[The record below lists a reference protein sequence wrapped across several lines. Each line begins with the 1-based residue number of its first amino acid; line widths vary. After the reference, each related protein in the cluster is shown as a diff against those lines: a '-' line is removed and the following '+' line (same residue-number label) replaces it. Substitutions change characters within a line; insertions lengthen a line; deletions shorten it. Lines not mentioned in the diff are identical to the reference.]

1 MKDNLHKKA
10 RLHLFRGLFILIALF
25 AMSGRIVSQIYV
37 GSVQVAIPPTGT
49 AYYNYSESG
58 GVSTLL
64 AGTSGSYN
72 VAVSAISNGSLDLTL
87 KGVTVTAN
95 SVNDLAFWGGSN
107 LATSALFIGNVATNV
122 TLHLIGNNSLT
133 GADNEQ
139 LPYSCG
145 ICSDGAVN
153 LKILNEGHLT
163 AKGGSAWYSAGI
175 LAQDLLT
182 IYNGSVIDAIGG
194 EAVDRNSFGIIAS
207 NDLIIEG
214 TGIVNAIGGK
224 AELWSEGIES
234 EYGDI
239 TIDTKGSV
247 NCVGETGGY
256 GLGSLVYDS
265 NKRLIIKSGNVTIRG
280 ITRAVQTGGDSST
293 SYAPDLSEYINA
305 DVVASVNF
313 DGSNA
318 EIYDPA
324 KIVDYKYF
332 HIERRVLDLANATI
346 TLSGNSF
353 QADGTQKKPS
363 VTSVV
368 LYGKTLTEGTDYTVT
383 YGKNVNPGQGT
394 VTVTG
399 KGDYT
404 GSQTVAFTIYA
415 KPVYVIIPKVESVS
429 VTPGFGLN
437 LAGIGQPFEFTV
449 TPDAS
454 LGKEGTD
461 YTLEVRT
468 DNGETLYPNGTS
480 YKIAAVDHETTV
492 YINVTKLH
500 TTGVESLSALTVY
513 GGQGTIT
520 IDSPTN
526 TSALVVNL
534 TGQVVKS
541 TKIVSGKTVF
551 NGLSKGVYIVKVGTM
566 TEKVMVR

>member
-1 MKDNLHKKA
+1 MEDNLHKKA

-49 AYYNYSESG
+49 AYYTYSESG
-58 GVSTLL
+58 GVSMLA

-72 VAVSAISNGSLDLTL
+72 VAVSVLSNGSLDLTL

-95 SVNDLAFWGGSN
+95 SVNDLAIWGDSYRE
-107 LATSALFIGNVATNV
+107 TSALFIGDVAANV

-163 AKGGSAWYSAGI
+163 AKGGSAKFSMGI
-175 LAQDLLT
+175 YALHLLT
-182 IYNGSVIDAIGG
+182 IDNGSVIDAIGG
-194 EAVDRNSFGIIAS
+194 EAVFINSYGIAAV

-214 TGIVNAIGGK
+214 TGIVNAIGGS
-224 AELWSEGIES
+224 AEHYSEGIES
-234 EYGDI
+234 NYGDI
-239 TIDTKGSV
+239 IIDTKGSV

-256 GLGSLVYDS
+256 GLGSNVYNS

-280 ITRAVQTGGDSST
+280 ITRAVYDN
-293 SYAPDLSEYINA
+293 APDLSEYINA
-305 DVVASVNF
+305 DIVASVNF

-324 KIVDYKYF
+324 KIVYYKYF
-332 HIERRVLDLANATI
+332 HIDNVRDLAEASV

-353 QADGTQKKPS
+353 QANGSQLKPG
-363 VTSVV
+363 VTATY
-368 LYGKTLTEGTDYTVT
+368 YGMPLTEGTDYTVT
-383 YGKNVNPGQGT
+383 YGENVNPGQGT
-394 VTVTG
+394 VTITG
-399 KGDYT
+399 KGGYT

-415 KPVYVIIPKVESVS
+415 KPVYVIIPKVEGVS

>member
-1 MKDNLHKKA
+1 M
-10 RLHLFRGLFILIALF
+10 
-25 AMSGRIVSQIYV
+25 
-37 GSVQVAIPPTGT
+37 
-49 AYYNYSESG
+49 
-58 GVSTLL
+58 
-64 AGTSGSYN
+64 
-72 VAVSAISNGSLDLTL
+72 
-87 KGVTVTAN
+87 
-95 SVNDLAFWGGSN
+95 
-107 LATSALFIGNVATNV
+107 
-122 TLHLIGNNSLT
+122 
-133 GADNEQ
+133 
-139 LPYSCG
+139 G
-145 ICSDGAVN
+145 IN
-153 LKILNEGHLT
+153 M
-163 AKGGSAWYSAGI
+163 
-175 LAQDLLT
+175 
-182 IYNGSVIDAIGG
+182 
-194 EAVDRNSFGIIAS
+194 
-207 NDLIIEG
+207 
-214 TGIVNAIGGK
+214 
-224 AELWSEGIES
+224 GIES
-234 EYGDI
+234 DYGDI

-247 NCVGETGGY
+247 NCVGETGVY
-256 GLGSLVYDS
+256 GFGSIVATS
-265 NKRLIIKSGNVTIRG
+265 NKRFIIKSGNVTIRG

-324 KIVDYKYF
+324 KIVYYKYF
-332 HIERRVLDLANATI
+332 HIDNVRDLAEASV

-353 QADGTQKKPS
+353 QANGSQLKPG
-363 VTSVV
+363 VTATY
-368 LYGKTLTEGTDYTVT
+368 YGKTLTEGTDYTVT

-404 GSQTVAFTIYA
+404 GSQTVTFTIYA
-415 KPVYVIIPKVESVS
+415 KQVYVIIPKVEGVS

-461 YTLEVRT
+461 YTLQVRT
-468 DNGETLYPNGTS
+468 DKGETLYPNGTS

>member
-37 GSVQVAIPPTGT
+37 GNFEVPIPDEGT
-49 AYYNYSESG
+49 AYYTYSESG
-58 GVSTLL
+58 GVSTPA

-72 VAVSAISNGSLDLTL
+72 VAVSVLSNGSLDLTL

-95 SVNDLAFWGGSN
+95 SVNDLAIWGDSYRE
-107 LATSALFIGNVATNV
+107 TSALFIGDVAANV
-122 TLHLIGNNSLT
+122 TLHLLGYNSLT

-139 LPYSCG
+139 LTFSCG
-145 ICSDGAVN
+145 IWSDGAVN
-153 LKILNEGHLT
+153 LEILNEGHLT
-163 AKGGSAWYSAGI
+163 AKGGSASLSMGI
-175 LAQDLLT
+175 DALHLLT
-182 IYNGSVIDAIGG
+182 IYNVSVIDVIGG
-194 EAVDRNSFGIIAS
+194 EAVDSNSFGIAAS
-207 NDLIIEG
+207 NGLMIEG
-214 TGIVNAIGGK
+214 TGIVNAIGGS
-224 AELWSEGIES
+224 AEYYSEGIES
-234 EYGDI
+234 DYGDI
-239 TIDTKGSV
+239 IIDTKGSV

-256 GLGSLVYDS
+256 GLGSNVYNS

-280 ITRAVQTGGDSST
+280 ITRAVYDN
-293 SYAPDLSEYINA
+293 APDLSEYINA
-305 DVVASVNF
+305 DIVASVNF

-324 KIVDYKYF
+324 KIANYKYF
-332 HIERRVLDLANATI
+332 HIDNVRDLAEASV

-353 QADGTQKKPS
+353 QANGSQLKPG
-363 VTSVV
+363 VTATY
-368 LYGKTLTEGTDYTVT
+368 YGMPLTEGTDYTVT

-404 GSQTVAFTIYA
+404 GSQTVTFTIYA
-415 KPVYVIIPKVESVS
+415 KQVYVIIPKVEGVS

-461 YTLEVRT
+461 YTLQVRT
-468 DNGETLYPNGTS
+468 DKGETLYPNGTS

>member
-1 MKDNLHKKA
+1 MEDNLHKKA

-49 AYYNYSESG
+49 AYYTYSESG
-58 GVSTLL
+58 GVSMLA

-72 VAVSAISNGSLDLTL
+72 VAVSVLSNGSLDLTL

-95 SVNDLAFWGGSN
+95 SVNDLAIWGDSYRE
-107 LATSALFIGNVATNV
+107 TSALFIGDVAANV

-139 LPYSCG
+139 LSYSCG
-145 ICSDGAVN
+145 ICSDIAVN

-163 AKGGSAWYSAGI
+163 AKGGSASLSMGI
-175 LAQDLLT
+175 DALHLLT
-182 IYNGSVIDAIGG
+182 IYNGSVIDVIGG
-194 EAVDRNSFGIIAS
+194 EAVDSNSFGIAAP
-207 NDLIIEG
+207 NGLMIEG
-214 TGIVNAIGGK
+214 TGIVNAIGGS
-224 AELWSEGIES
+224 AEYYSEGIES
-234 EYGDI
+234 DYGDI
-239 TIDTKGSV
+239 IIDTKGSV

-256 GLGSLVYDS
+256 GLGSNVYNS

-280 ITRAVQTGGDSST
+280 ITRAVYDN
-293 SYAPDLSEYINA
+293 APDLSEYINA
-305 DVVASVNF
+305 DIVASVNF

-324 KIVDYKYF
+324 KIVYYKYF
-332 HIERRVLDLANATI
+332 HIDNVRDLAEASV

-353 QADGTQKKPS
+353 QANGSQLKPV
-363 VTSVV
+363 VTAAY
-368 LYGKTLTEGTDYTVT
+368 YGMPLTEGTDYTVT
-383 YGKNVNPGQGT
+383 YGENVNPGQGT

-415 KPVYVIIPKVESVS
+415 KPVYVIIPKVEGVS

-449 TPDAS
+449 TPDAA

-468 DNGETLYPNGTS
+468 DKGETLYPNGTS

-492 YINVTKLH
+492 YIIVKKLH

>member
-1 MKDNLHKKA
+1 M
-10 RLHLFRGLFILIALF
+10 
-25 AMSGRIVSQIYV
+25 
-37 GSVQVAIPPTGT
+37 
-49 AYYNYSESG
+49 
-58 GVSTLL
+58 
-64 AGTSGSYN
+64 
-72 VAVSAISNGSLDLTL
+72 
-87 KGVTVTAN
+87 
-95 SVNDLAFWGGSN
+95 
-107 LATSALFIGNVATNV
+107 
-122 TLHLIGNNSLT
+122 
-133 GADNEQ
+133 
-139 LPYSCG
+139 G
-145 ICSDGAVN
+145 IN
-153 LKILNEGHLT
+153 M
-163 AKGGSAWYSAGI
+163 
-175 LAQDLLT
+175 
-182 IYNGSVIDAIGG
+182 
-194 EAVDRNSFGIIAS
+194 
-207 NDLIIEG
+207 
-214 TGIVNAIGGK
+214 
-224 AELWSEGIES
+224 GIES
-234 EYGDI
+234 DYGDI

-247 NCVGETGGY
+247 NCVGETGVDGF
-256 GLGSLVYDS
+256 GSIVATS
-265 NKRLIIKSGNVTIRG
+265 NKRFIIKSGNVTIRG
-280 ITRAVQTGGDSST
+280 ITRAVQTNSG
-293 SYAPDLSEYINA
+293 YAPDLSEYINA

-404 GSQTVAFTIYA
+404 GSQTVTFTIYA
-415 KPVYVIIPKVESVS
+415 KQVYVIIPKVEGVS

-468 DNGETLYPNGTS
+468 DKGETLYPNGTS

-526 TSALVVNL
+526 TFAQVVNL

-541 TKIVSGKTVF
+541 TKIVSGKNVF

>member
-49 AYYNYSESG
+49 AYYTYSESG
-58 GVSTLL
+58 GVSMLA

-72 VAVSAISNGSLDLTL
+72 VAVSVLSNGSLDLTL

-95 SVNDLAFWGGSN
+95 SVNDLAIWGDSYRE
-107 LATSALFIGNVATNV
+107 TSALFIGDVAANV

-163 AKGGSAWYSAGI
+163 AKGGSAKFSMGI
-175 LAQDLLT
+175 YALHLLT
-182 IYNGSVIDAIGG
+182 IDNGSVIDAIGG
-194 EAVDRNSFGIIAS
+194 EAVFINSYGIAAV

-214 TGIVNAIGGK
+214 TGIVNAIGGS
-224 AELWSEGIES
+224 AEHYSEGIES
-234 EYGDI
+234 NYGDI
-239 TIDTKGSV
+239 IIDTKGSV

-256 GLGSLVYDS
+256 GLGSNVYNS

-280 ITRAVQTGGDSST
+280 ITRAVYDN
-293 SYAPDLSEYINA
+293 APDLSEYINA
-305 DVVASVNF
+305 DIVASVNF

-324 KIVDYKYF
+324 KIVYYKYF
-332 HIERRVLDLANATI
+332 HIDNVRDLAEASV

-353 QADGTQKKPS
+353 QANGSQLKPG
-363 VTSVV
+363 VTATY
-368 LYGKTLTEGTDYTVT
+368 YGMPLTEGTDYTVT
-383 YGKNVNPGQGT
+383 YGENVNPGQGT
-394 VTVTG
+394 VTITG
-399 KGDYT
+399 KGGYT

-415 KPVYVIIPKVESVS
+415 KPVYVIIPKVEGVS

-551 NGLSKGVYIVKVGTM
+551 NGLSKGVYIVKVGTE
-566 TEKVMVR
+566 TTKVIVR

>member
-1 MKDNLHKKA
+1 MEDNLHKKA

-37 GSVQVAIPPTGT
+37 GNFEVPIPDEGT
-49 AYYNYSESG
+49 AYYTYSESG
-58 GVSTLL
+58 GVSTPA

-72 VAVSAISNGSLDLTL
+72 VAVSAISNNSLDLTL

-95 SVNDLAFWGGSN
+95 SVNDLAFLGGGH

-122 TLHLIGNNSLT
+122 TLHLLGDNSLT

-139 LPYSCG
+139 LFYSCG
-145 ICSDGAVN
+145 ICSGSAVN

-163 AKGGSAWYSAGI
+163 AKGGSASLSMGI
-175 LAQDLLT
+175 YALHLLT
-182 IYNGSVIDAIGG
+182 IYNGSVIDVIGG
-194 EAVDRNSFGIIAS
+194 EAVDSNSFGIAAT
-207 NDLIIEG
+207 NGLIIEG
-214 TGIVNAIGGK
+214 TGIVNAIGGR
-224 AELWSEGIES
+224 AESSSMGIES
-234 EYGDI
+234 DHGDI
-239 TIDTKGSV
+239 TIDTKGRV
-247 NCVGETGGY
+247 NCVGGTGGY
-256 GLGSLVYDS
+256 GLGSLVNNSD
-265 NKRLIIKSGNVTIRG
+265 KRLIIKSGNVTIRG
-280 ITRAVQTGGDSST
+280 ITRAVYDN
-293 SYAPDLSEYINA
+293 APDLSEYINA

-404 GSQTVAFTIYA
+404 GSQPVTFTIYA
-415 KPVYVIIPKVESVS
+415 KQVYVIIPKVEGVS

-449 TPDAS
+449 TPDAA

-468 DNGETLYPNGTS
+468 DKGETLYPNGTS

-492 YINVTKLH
+492 YIIVKKLH

>member
-1 MKDNLHKKA
+1 MEDNLHKKA

-49 AYYNYSESG
+49 AYYTYSESG
-58 GVSTLL
+58 GVSMLA

-95 SVNDLAFWGGSN
+95 SVNNTGYGM
-107 LATSALFIGNVATNV
+107 ATSALFIGNVAANV
-122 TLHLIGNNSLT
+122 TLHLLGDNSLT

-139 LPYSCG
+139 LSYSCG
-145 ICSDGAVN
+145 ICSDIAVN

-163 AKGGSAWYSAGI
+163 AKGGSASLSMGI
-175 LAQDLLT
+175 YALHLLT
-182 IYNGSVIDAIGG
+182 IYNGSVIDVIGG
-194 EAVDRNSFGIIAS
+194 EAVDSNSFGIAAS
-207 NDLIIEG
+207 NGLMIEG
-214 TGIVNAIGGK
+214 TGIVNAIGGS
-224 AELWSEGIES
+224 AEYYSEGIES
-234 EYGDI
+234 NYGDI
-239 TIDTKGSV
+239 IIDTKGSV

-256 GLGSLVYDS
+256 GLGSNVYNS

-280 ITRAVQTGGDSST
+280 ITRAVYDN
-293 SYAPDLSEYINA
+293 APDLSEYINA
-305 DVVASVNF
+305 DIVASVNF

-324 KIVDYKYF
+324 KIVYYKYF
-332 HIERRVLDLANATI
+332 HIDNVRDLAEASV

-353 QADGTQKKPS
+353 QANGSQLKPG
-363 VTSVV
+363 VTATY
-368 LYGKTLTEGTDYTVT
+368 YGMPLTEGTDYTVT

-404 GSQTVAFTIYA
+404 GSQTVTFTIYA
-415 KPVYVIIPKVESVS
+415 KQVYVIIPKVEGVS

-449 TPDAS
+449 TPDAA

-468 DNGETLYPNGTS
+468 DKGETLYPNGTS

-492 YINVTKLH
+492 YIIVKKLH

>member
-37 GSVQVAIPPTGT
+37 GNFEVPIPDEGT
-49 AYYNYSESG
+49 AYYTYSESG
-58 GVSTLL
+58 GVSTPA

-72 VAVSAISNGSLDLTL
+72 VAVSAISNNSLDLTL

-95 SVNDLAFWGGSN
+95 SVNDLAIWGDSYRE
-107 LATSALFIGNVATNV
+107 TSALFIGDVAANV
-122 TLHLIGNNSLT
+122 TLHLLGDNSLT

-139 LPYSCG
+139 LFYSCG
-145 ICSDGAVN
+145 ICSGSAVN

-163 AKGGSAWYSAGI
+163 AKGGSARYSAGI

-194 EAVDRNSFGIIAS
+194 EASSNSFGITVVD
-207 NDLIIEG
+207 DLIIEG

-256 GLGSLVYDS
+256 GLGSNVYNS

-280 ITRAVQTGGDSST
+280 ITRAVYDN
-293 SYAPDLSEYINA
+293 APDLSAYINA
-305 DVVASVNF
+305 DAIASVNF

-324 KIVDYKYF
+324 KIANYKYF

-353 QADGTQKKPS
+353 QANGSQLKPG
-363 VTSVV
+363 VTATY
-368 LYGKTLTEGTDYTVT
+368 YGKTLTEGTDYTVT

-404 GSQTVAFTIYA
+404 GSQTVTFTIYA
-415 KPVYVIIPKVESVS
+415 KPVYVIIPKVEGVS

>member
-49 AYYNYSESG
+49 AYYTYSESG
-58 GVSTLL
+58 GVSMLA

-72 VAVSAISNGSLDLTL
+72 VAVSVLSNGSLDLTL

-95 SVNDLAFWGGSN
+95 SVNNTGYGM
-107 LATSALFIGNVATNV
+107 ATSALFIGNVAANV
-122 TLHLIGNNSLT
+122 TLHLLGDNSLT

-139 LPYSCG
+139 LSYSCG
-145 ICSDGAVN
+145 ICSDIAVN

-163 AKGGSAWYSAGI
+163 AKGGSASLSMGI
-175 LAQDLLT
+175 DALHLLT
-182 IYNGSVIDAIGG
+182 IYNGSVIDVIGG
-194 EAVDRNSFGIIAS
+194 EAVHSNSFGIAAS
-207 NDLIIEG
+207 NGLMIEG
-214 TGIVNAIGGK
+214 TGIVNAIGGS
-224 AELWSEGIES
+224 AENYSEGIES
-234 EYGDI
+234 NYGDI
-239 TIDTKGSV
+239 IIDTKGSV

-256 GLGSLVYDS
+256 GLGSNVYNS

-280 ITRAVQTGGDSST
+280 ITRAVYDN
-293 SYAPDLSEYINA
+293 APDLSEYINA
-305 DVVASVNF
+305 DIVASVNF

>member
-49 AYYNYSESG
+49 AYYTYSESG
-58 GVSTLL
+58 GVSMLA

-95 SVNDLAFWGGSN
+95 SVNNTGYGM
-107 LATSALFIGNVATNV
+107 ATSALFIGNVAANV
-122 TLHLIGNNSLT
+122 TLHLLGDNSLT

-139 LPYSCG
+139 LSYSCG
-145 ICSDGAVN
+145 ICSDIAVN

-163 AKGGSAWYSAGI
+163 AKGGSASLSMGI
-175 LAQDLLT
+175 YALHLLT
-182 IYNGSVIDAIGG
+182 IYNGSVIDVIGG
-194 EAVDRNSFGIIAS
+194 EAVDSNSFGIAAS
-207 NDLIIEG
+207 NGLMIEG
-214 TGIVNAIGGK
+214 TGIVNAIGGS
-224 AELWSEGIES
+224 AEYYSEGIES
-234 EYGDI
+234 NYGDI
-239 TIDTKGSV
+239 IIDTKGSV

-256 GLGSLVYDS
+256 GLGSNVYNS

-280 ITRAVQTGGDSST
+280 ITRAVYDN
-293 SYAPDLSEYINA
+293 APDLSEYINA
-305 DVVASVNF
+305 DIVASVNF

-324 KIVDYKYF
+324 KIVYYKYF
-332 HIERRVLDLANATI
+332 HIDNVRDLAEASV

-353 QADGTQKKPS
+353 QANGSQLKPG
-363 VTSVV
+363 VTATY
-368 LYGKTLTEGTDYTVT
+368 YGMPLTEGTDYTVT

-404 GSQTVAFTIYA
+404 GSQTVTFTIYA
-415 KPVYVIIPKVESVS
+415 KQVYVIIPKVEGVS

-449 TPDAS
+449 TPDAA

-468 DNGETLYPNGTS
+468 DKGETLYPNGTS

-492 YINVTKLH
+492 YIIVKKLH

-526 TSALVVNL
+526 TSAVVVNL

>member
-49 AYYNYSESG
+49 AYYTYSESG
-58 GVSTLL
+58 GVSTPA

-95 SVNDLAFWGGSN
+95 SVNNTGYGM
-107 LATSALFIGNVATNV
+107 ATSALFIGNVAANV
-122 TLHLIGNNSLT
+122 TLHLLGDNSLT

-139 LPYSCG
+139 LSYSCG

-163 AKGGSAWYSAGI
+163 AKGGSAKFSMGI
-175 LAQDLLT
+175 YALHLLT
-182 IYNGSVIDAIGG
+182 IDNGSVIDAIGG
-194 EAVDRNSFGIIAS
+194 EAPSNSFGITVDD
-207 NDLIIEG
+207 DLIIEG

-224 AELWSEGIES
+224 AESWSEGIES

-247 NCVGETGGY
+247 NCVGETGVY
-256 GLGSLVYDS
+256 GFGSIVATS

-280 ITRAVQTGGDSST
+280 ITRAVQTGVNLLT

-324 KIVDYKYF
+324 KIVYYKYF
-332 HIERRVLDLANATI
+332 HID
-346 TLSGNSF
+346 
-353 QADGTQKKPS
+353 
-363 VTSVV
+363 
-368 LYGKTLTEGTDYTVT
+368 
-383 YGKNVNPGQGT
+383 NVR
-394 VTVTG
+394 
-399 KGDYT
+399 D
-404 GSQTVAFTIYA
+404 
-415 KPVYVIIPKVESVS
+415 
-429 VTPGFGLN
+429 
-437 LAGIGQPFEFTV
+437 
-449 TPDAS
+449 
-454 LGKEGTD
+454 
-461 YTLEVRT
+461 
-468 DNGETLYPNGTS
+468 
-480 YKIAAVDHETTV
+480 
-492 YINVTKLH
+492 
-500 TTGVESLSALTVY
+500 
-513 GGQGTIT
+513 
-520 IDSPTN
+520 
-526 TSALVVNL
+526 
-534 TGQVVKS
+534 
-541 TKIVSGKTVF
+541 
-551 NGLSKGVYIVKVGTM
+551 
-566 TEKVMVR
+566 